1 MILLSWTV
9 LNSIRLHM
17 SHVLGASAGL
27 DEAWVKDVFV
37 PTVQKVHSSVS
48 ANISQIK

>member
-1 MILLSWTV
+1 
-9 LNSIRLHM
+9 M

-37 PTVQKVHSSVS
+37 PTVQKVQFLRGFIES
-48 ANISQIK
+48 NKISREERL

>member
-1 MILLSWTV
+1 
-9 LNSIRLHM
+9 M

-37 PTVQKVHSSVS
+37 PTVQKVHSSVFV
-48 ANISQIK
+48 NISQIKY